1 MSALYSAGYNGDKL
15 AAMGQQLLGR
25 RDEQPQAVPNEV
37 SPYAK
42 QAQRM
47 SAPGQSRAPG
57 QGNQNLR
64 RRAGQATQQTFRQMQ
79 AQGQARPA
87 PPPPEPAPQ
96 AQAVPDQRQQAMQS
110 AQQALGQPA
119 VSPAQ
124 QQAVNMRRQM
134 GAQPV
139 LQQAPEQMQA
149 SLQQAQQAYAQP
161 PQQQMQMAQAPAPAP
176 APQQLA
182 AYEPDPM
189 QYQMAQQQQ
198 MQAMQQAY
206 SARTPE
212 TDALMRQAQQ
222 MGLDPNAAMMDP
234 QGFQRYLAEMQGQQT
249 AMASQPPIW
258 QSGGDMPEAQS
269 VPPQVAPY
277 AQAPMAQN
285 PVLQMAPQTTA
296 APMGQMPMETQAMGQ
311 GFAAPVLQQA
321 PAPTPA
327 AAPSTGAPAVG
338 TMPRFTGDINAYI
351 GEALNN
357 PGGYS
362 FDETR
367 KLYER
372 LGQNIDDDFSQQ
384 ERSLRNEMAARGL
397 SDSSIYGGRMQD
409 LNVGRRQARQD
420 LLQTLGSQ
428 QAQALFG
435 QQTGFLDR
443 LLGVRGQDQ
452 TAAYQ
457 QGQLGISQ
465 AELNR
470 GLMNDQDRLMLALLG
485 VGDF

>member
-1 MSALYSAGYNGDKL
+1 MSVLYNAGYGGDM
-15 AAMGQQLLGR
+15 AASARQQFLGR
-25 RDEQPQAVPNEV
+25 RDERAQAVPNEV
-37 SPYAK
+37 SPYAQ

-47 SAPGQSRAPG
+47 TAPGQPRAPG
-57 QGNQNLR
+57 QGTENLR

-79 AQGQARPA
+79 AAGQARPA

-110 AQQALGQPA
+110 AQQAYGQPA

-139 LQQAPEQMQA
+139 LQQDM
-149 SLQQAQQAYAQP
+149 QAQQMALQSAQ
-161 PQQQMQMAQAPAPAP
+161 QP
-176 APQQLA
+176 APQQMRMAQA
-182 AYEPDPM
+182 AAPQQMASFETDPM
-189 QYQMAQQQQ
+189 QYEMGRQQQ

-362 FDETR
+362 FDETK